1 MWGELQMQP
10 MAHNRRSR
18 GRYQVIANGARGW
31 ATWYRRD
38 GRGIGA
44 ETGVGGRRMSMQAV
58 LAFATRAPRWPPDA
72 YAQQELAETG
82 PPIGSLRIYT
92 TADAQAAATLS

>member
-1 MWGELQMQP
+1 
-10 MAHNRRSR
+10 
-18 GRYQVIANGARGW
+18 
-31 ATWYRRD
+31 
-38 GRGIGA
+38 
-44 ETGVGGRRMSMQAV
+44 MSMQAV